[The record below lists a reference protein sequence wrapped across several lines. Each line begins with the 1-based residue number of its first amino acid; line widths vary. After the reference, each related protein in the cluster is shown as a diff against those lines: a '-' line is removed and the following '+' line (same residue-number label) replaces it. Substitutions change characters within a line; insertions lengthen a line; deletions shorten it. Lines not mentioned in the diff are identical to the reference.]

1 MRYNPIFA
9 GFIVLTVISCQK
21 ENLLFSE
28 SDNDLM
34 TGVAVFTETD
44 VATKCESHGDE
55 TLFTD
60 MPYVTESGDT
70 LYITAT
76 LSDMAETVVEQT
88 KAAPIS
94 SATKIP
100 GNKFYTYV
108 YDDTAQ
114 YTSVH
119 NTSTDNDYVM
129 SKVPVLYSS
138 SKWSFDKTYFWPKDS
153 TEVLHFV
160 SMGPANLVDSSFV
173 SNLSASGYG
182 WKPSDKELKGSYQCR
197 KDNKVTDND
206 AVNLYDFVYGYDNQS
221 KKSNA
226 GSVKIGLKHACVGV
240 RFIIGDIFG
249 TIGSITLNNFYRTA
263 DFTISCSSGAELEWS
278 NWGNK
283 SEFRQVFDKVVDN
296 SNKNSGD
303 PLDDTE
309 GETKT
314 FMVIPQNLPTDAEMI
329 IDMQN
334 TLHPEN
340 LSFEKICEAN
350 PSLSKNWLEYQG
362 KIITFRVSSEKA
374 NHVSVAF
381 DDKVEG
387 NVKSNLK
394 FTNDGKSAIYIR
406 ACLVGNWL
414 NKDGKVLTSWS
425 ETASNIHGTFTSN
438 NSYFPNNVPTSVS
451 VADAA
456 GISWIK
462 GADGFY
468 YYKKILQSGS
478 TASQPLFDTFTVTS
492 KPADNEGGWNTTGSS
507 IESMQIVNFEMAILV
522 QAVSAEQSGTGTLTK
537 DYAKEAW
544 GDAVEAY
551 LTTLFE

>member
-1 MRYNPIFA
+1 MRYNLTIA
-9 GFIVLTVISCQK
+9 GLIVLTVISCQK
-21 ENLLFSE
+21 ENNLFTQTDKDIMNGIS
-28 SDNDLM
+28 
-34 TGVAVFTETD
+34 VFTQTD
-44 VATKCESHGDE
+44 AVTKCESHGNE
-55 TLFTD
+55 TLFEN

-76 LSDMAETVVEQT
+76 LSDMVETVVEQT

-108 YDDTAQ
+108 YDDAGQ

-119 NTSTDNDYVM
+119 NTSTGSDIVM
-129 SKVPVLYSS
+129 SQVPITYAS
-138 SKWSFDKTYFWPKDS
+138 SKWSFDETYFWPTS
-153 TEVLHFV
+153 AETALNFV
-160 SMGPANLVDSSFV
+160 SMGPANLIDSEYIY
-173 SNLSASGYG
+173 NLASDGYG
-182 WKPSDKELKGSYQCR
+182 WKDNTLKGSFKSR
-197 KDNKVTDND
+197 KDDNVTDDD
-206 AVNLYDFVYGYDNQS
+206 AVNLYDFVYGYDIQS
-221 KKSNA
+221 KNTNA
-226 GSVKIGLKHACVGV
+226 GSVTIALKHACVGV
-240 RFIIGDIFG
+240 RFTIGDIFG
-249 TIGSITLNNFYRTA
+249 TIGSISLKNFYRDA
-263 DFTISCSSGAELEWS
+263 DFTITESILNWS
-278 NWGNK
+278 NWANK
-283 SEFRQVFDKVVDN
+283 SEFKQVFNKKVDN
-296 SNKNSGD
+296 GNKNSGD
-303 PLDDTE
+303 PIDDTS

-314 FMVIPQNLPTDAEMI
+314 FMVIPQQLPTDAEMI

-387 NVKSNLK
+387 NVKSDLK